1 MPVPRTEDNPHGW
14 GYVEKRIVEPHYQ
27 LSPRIQV
34 VIGDEIKVS
43 KGPYWI
49 NKEGAKVSLDK
60 MGGKWKVKGIF
71 ENFLGE
77 IELDIIQVWP
87 GDLFGSACTIK
98 VTGDEYPSPS
108 VSNVTRRAYKVKL
121 ATKRTRRKT
130 VVAKKIESTYVDTT
144 KEPEVIED
152 TDWEM
157 LANIVKENEKNE

>member
-1 MPVPRTEDNPHGW
+1 
-14 GYVEKRIVEPHYQ
+14 
-27 LSPRIQV
+27 
-34 VIGDEIKVS
+34 
-43 KGPYWI
+43 
-49 NKEGAKVSLDK
+49 
-60 MGGKWKVKGIF
+60 
-71 ENFLGE
+71 LGE